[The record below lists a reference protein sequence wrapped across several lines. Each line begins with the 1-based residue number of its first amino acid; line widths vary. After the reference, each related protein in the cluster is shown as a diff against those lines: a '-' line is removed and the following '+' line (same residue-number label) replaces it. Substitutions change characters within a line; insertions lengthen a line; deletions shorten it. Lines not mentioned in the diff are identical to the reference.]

1 MFGTWFYEHPY
12 CTNSDKL
19 LFLFLL
25 TNVLDVSRFGF
36 EWIWANSLPE
46 VVIVSGWTWLEEKV
60 VMMPEVDWEDDAD
73 DDDGN
78 EDDDDDDD
86 DDGNEDDDDEN
97 NDDEDDDDDEED
109 DGDDTIDVED
119 RMVSMRRELS
129 FTGDMEVVLLTTV
142 SVLTPRTWVLKSRS
156 SPSSSSTLF
165 QTGEMC
171 MSREHLWKVTW

>member
-1 MFGTWFYEHPY
+1 
-12 CTNSDKL
+12 
-19 LFLFLL
+19 
-25 TNVLDVSRFGF
+25 
-36 EWIWANSLPE
+36 
-46 VVIVSGWTWLEEKV
+46 
-60 VMMPEVDWEDDAD
+60 MMPEVDDIDDDDD

-78 EDDDDDDD
+78 DAEDDDDD

-97 NDDEDDDDDEED
+97 NDDDDDEED

-129 FTGDMEVVLLTTV
+129 FTGDTEVVLLTTV

-171 MSREHLWKVTW
+171 MSREHL